1 MRVTKYMLETYRA
14 GVVEIA
20 VLEKYLD
27 KLAEDERQW
36 KQTDT
41 VKGSSP
47 EFPYLPVT
55 VKVSG
60 IAPQNT
66 EAVEKIKK
74 LQQQTKVKIYKKKL
88 ELERQRAAVELWL
101 DTVADPN
108 IRSLI
113 RLHYMMGLSW
123 EDICRTLDLS
133 GDGSTQRKQ
142 MNRFWKMQK

>member
-1 MRVTKYMLETYRA
+1 MKVTKYMLETYRA
-14 GVVEIA
+14 GIAEIA

-27 KLAEDERQW
+27 KLEKDEQKW

-41 VKGSSP
+41 VKGSSA
-47 EFPYLPVT
+47 EFPYLPMT
-55 VKVSG
+55 IKVSG
-60 IAPQNT
+60 ISSENT

-74 LQQQTKVKIYKKKL
+74 LQQQTKVKIYQKKL
-88 ELERQRAAVELWL
+88 ELERQRAAVECWL
-101 DTVADPN
+101 DTVTDPN

-113 RLHYMMGLSW
+113 RLHYIMGLSW
-123 EDICRTLDLS
+123 EDICETLELS

>member
-1 MRVTKYMLETYRA
+1 MRVTKYMLENYRA

-27 KLAEDERQW
+27 KLEEDEMKW

-60 IAPQNT
+60 IAPKNT

-74 LQQQTKVKIYKKKL
+74 LQKQTKAKICQKKL

-101 DTVADPN
+101 DTVVDPN
-108 IRSLI
+108 IRCII
-113 RLHYMMGLSW
+113 RLHYIQGFSYS
-123 EDICRTLDLS
+123 EVCRELGFD
-133 GDGSTQRKQ
+133 GDGTTQRKQ
-142 MNRFWKMQK
+142 MNRFWKNQK

>member
-1 MRVTKYMLETYRA
+1 MKVTKYMLENYRA

-27 KLAEDERQW
+27 KLEKDEAKQI
-36 KQTDT
+36 QTDT

-60 IAPQNT
+60 IAPQNI

-74 LQQQTKVKIYKKKL
+74 LQQQTKVKIYQKKL

-101 DTVADPN
+101 DKVADPN

-113 RLHYMMGLSW
+113 RLHYIMGLSW
-123 EDICRTLDLS
+123 EDICETLELS

-142 MNRFWKMQK
+142 MNRFWKIQK

>member
-1 MRVTKYMLETYRA
+1 MKVTKYMLENYRA
-14 GVVEIA
+14 EVVEIA

-27 KLAEDERQW
+27 KLEKDEQKW

-55 VKVSG
+55 IKVGG

-74 LQQQTKVKIYKKKL
+74 LQQQTRVKICKKKL

-101 DTVADPN
+101 DKVADPN

-123 EDICRTLDLS
+123 EDICKTLELS

-142 MNRFWKMQK
+142 MNRFWKLQK